1 MEESFKEGSKDY
13 KGKRSVQNKLS
24 ENRGN
29 NIVTIVTIVNYIKY
43 SEKIVNTKNFGCC
56 GAESGDRVGAKQSPL
71 INQ

>member
-43 SEKIVNTKNFGCC
+43 SEKIVNTKKTL
-56 GAESGDRVGAKQSPL
+56 GAVVRKAETAWAQNKVL
-71 INQ
+71 